1 MSKKIHIPDEVLRIL
16 SQIEEKQNQKIEIP
30 SLTKVDSEGV
40 RRLTLDS
47 RKALG
52 ITQSAVGDLSGI
64 TLSTVQ
70 KIERG
75 DLKVNLQSFLK
86 MMDVLGIEVC
96 LKKK

>member
-1 MSKKIHIPDEVLRIL
+1 MSKKIHIPDDIIQFFK
-16 SQIEEKQNQKIEIP
+16 QIEGTPVQTSEVPSFVALTSEELREI
-30 SLTKVDSEGV
+30 T
-40 RRLTLDS
+40 RTS

-52 ITQSAVGDLSGI
+52 VTQSTIGDLAGI

-75 DLKVNLQSFLK
+75 DLKVNLQNFLK